1 MFGSIGMPELIII
14 LTIALIIFG
23 PRKLPELG
31 RSLGKSLGE
40 FKRASNEL
48 RNTLDEEIRIE
59 EERSTRPAPSGD
71 AAPEPAPVSS
81 SGDRRDARR
90 DRATRLGTRVARDG
104 ARSALERPLPQSA
117 HDDDDSL
124 IELTDPQEVELDAGR
139 MSFLEHLDELRKR
152 LIAGIIG
159 IAVGCVA
166 SFIFLD
172 KYIFPFIML
181 PMQRMLPEGGKLI
194 TTEASE
200 FFMLWIKVGFF
211 AGLLIAMPFIL
222 CQVWLFVAPGLYSH
236 EKRFAIPF
244 VLFASIFFFGGAMF
258 SHYVA
263 FPVTWGFFIT
273 FNPSFVHFMPKI
285 GPAFALYVKML
296 LACGAVFQMPVL
308 VFALARMGMVTAG
321 FLLRNFKY
329 AVLIIAILGAV
340 LSPGGDIAS
349 QMILAGPM
357 LVLYIISIGVAWAF
371 QKRKPAAEAAS

>member
-1 MFGSIGMPELIII
+1 M
-14 LTIALIIFG
+14 
-23 PRKLPELG
+23 
-31 RSLGKSLGE
+31 
-40 FKRASNEL
+40 
-48 RNTLDEEIRIE
+48 
-59 EERSTRPAPSGD
+59 
-71 AAPEPAPVSS
+71 
-81 SGDRRDARR
+81 
-90 DRATRLGTRVARDG
+90 
-104 ARSALERPLPQSA
+104 PQSA

-166 SFIFLD
+166 SFIFRD

-222 CQVWLFVAPGLYSH
+222 YQLWLFVAPGLYSN

-273 FNPSFVHFMPKI
+273 FNPSFVQFMPKI
-285 GPAFALYVKML
+285 GPAFGLYVKMA

-349 QMILAGPM
+349 QMILSGPM
-357 LVLYIISIGVAWAF
+357 LVLYIISIGVAWVF
-371 QKRKPAAEAAS
+371 QKRKPATTEAAS

>member
-1 MFGSIGMPELIII
+1 
-14 LTIALIIFG
+14 
-23 PRKLPELG
+23 
-31 RSLGKSLGE
+31 
-40 FKRASNEL
+40 
-48 RNTLDEEIRIE
+48 
-59 EERSTRPAPSGD
+59 
-71 AAPEPAPVSS
+71 
-81 SGDRRDARR
+81 
-90 DRATRLGTRVARDG
+90 
-104 ARSALERPLPQSA
+104 
-117 HDDDDSL
+117 
-124 IELTDPQEVELDAGR
+124 
-139 MSFLEHLDELRKR
+139 
-152 LIAGIIG
+152 
-159 IAVGCVA
+159 VA

-172 KYIFPFIML
+172 KYIFPFIMV
-181 PMQRMLPEGGKLI
+181 PMTRMLPEGGKLI

-222 CQVWLFVAPGLYSH
+222 YQLWLFVAPGLYSH

-258 SHYVA
+258 SHYIA

-273 FNPSFVHFMPKI
+273 FNPSFVQFMPKI
-285 GPAFALYVKML
+285 GPAFALYVKMA

-349 QMILAGPM
+349 QMILSGPM